1 MFPVLQRATQIP
13 RAGLKIGFWIEKL
26 IGTKVVDFLFARP
39 LAGRSFAYLHQPA
52 LAGGTMFSR
61 IKPALPP
68 HHRLHQHWVEMMLQR
83 DGANQR
89 IVLMK
94 PGRTHP
100 FVKCINRITGLES
113 QISKT
118 RRYREQYA
126 KDQFEEKSYHFG
138 IKSRAPARLSN

>member
-1 MFPVLQRATQIP
+1 PP
-13 RAGLKIGFWIEKL
+13 P
-26 IGTKVVDFLFARP
+26 P
-39 LAGRSFAYLHQPA
+39 LLSDSYISPPA
-52 LAGGTMFSR
+52 LSCATMFSHTN
-61 IKPALPP
+61 PALPP

-126 KDQFEEKSYHFG
+126 KDQLEEKSYHFG

>member
-1 MFPVLQRATQIP
+1 MFPVFQRATQIP

-39 LAGRSFAYLHQPA
+39 

-126 KDQFEEKSYHFG
+126 KDQLEEKSYHFG